1 LTQPGGDNSEIML
14 LGQPLTSRLL
24 RDALECLGPNGEMW
38 NQHRPNGGPLSCI
51 LETICMICEHSY
63 ESLGVGYS
71 RSVGY
76 SRFELIRDTIL
87 KETLG
92 VSRGYEISTWNN
104 APERTFADVKKLLEE
119 MIRKAEQAGD

>member
-1 LTQPGGDNSEIML
+1 
-14 LGQPLTSRLL
+14 
-24 RDALECLGPNGEMW
+24 
-38 NQHRPNGGPLSCI
+38 
-51 LETICMICEHSY
+51 MICEYSY

-92 VSRGYEISTWNN
+92 VSQGYEISTWNN
-104 APERTFADVKKLLEE
+104 APERTFADVKKLFEE
-119 MIRKAEQAGD
+119 MIRHAEQSGD